1 LLKKRGS
8 LVFKQKLE
16 EVVAKEREIDA
27 LTQANI
33 AKYERPVAC
42 FVTFNTQEGYERCIN
57 HFETK
62 ETAFGYPIYRKDMKK
77 EASLPKVAVDEESKV
92 KLDESE
98 DGFTLFGEE
107 QAVQAAF
114 EPSNIIWE
122 NLEIPIKT
130 RNRNKCI
137 VLFIVSFLLLFILV
151 AVAALKVWATQYS
164 LKYPKDW
171 ECA

>member
-1 LLKKRGS
+1 VEAVK
-8 LVFKQKLE
+8 
-16 EVVAKEREIDA
+16 AKEGEIDA
-27 LTQANI
+27 LIQANV

-42 FVTFNTQEGYERCIN
+42 FVTFSTQEGYERCIN

-77 EASLPKVAVDEESKV
+77 DTLPLKVAVDEESKV
-92 KLDESE
+92 KEDECE

-122 NLEIPIKT
+122 NLEIPVKT

-137 VLFIVSFLLLFILV
+137 VLFIISFLLLIILV
-151 AVAALKVWATQYS
+151 AVAAMKVWAT
-164 LKYPKDW
+164 KY
-171 ECA
+171 